1 MKKDP
6 SKLDMADGV
15 PHMRGL
21 NRKQAIER
29 NYREKEGLE
38 NGNGKH
44 KDKKKN
50 KDKTGMNEKVVDCM
64 YVGLMCC
71 ECSIQ

>member
-1 MKKDP
+1 
-6 SKLDMADGV
+6 MADGV